1 LHTLNGI
8 MHSLRGDSTMKIVTA
23 FCGYQFASML
33 AAIDAEERALPD
45 VIKHLNAQYHQ
56 LALKLVPT
64 ALKIAEAM
72 LDHVAQ
78 LINERVL
85 AIQDEAGKFGLPVPS
100 EREILRARPL
110 LASYC
115 RFGNQIEGV
124 HGELLDPAGAGR
136 ARNLLNEAGM
146 IK

>member
-1 LHTLNGI
+1 
-8 MHSLRGDSTMKIVTA
+8 
-23 FCGYQFASML
+23 ML

-136 ARNLLNEAGM
+136 ARNLLNEAGV

>member
-1 LHTLNGI
+1 
-8 MHSLRGDSTMKIVTA
+8 MKIVTA

-33 AAIDAEERALPD
+33 AAIDADERALPD

-85 AIQDEAGKFGLPVPS
+85 AIQDEEGKFGLPVPS
-100 EREILRARPL
+100 ERETSAPVRGLPVI
-110 LASYC
+110 
-115 RFGNQIEGV
+115 
-124 HGELLDPAGAGR
+124 AGSATKLKGFT
-136 ARNLLNEAGM
+136 ANY
-146 IK
+146 